1 MAMVVEFARDVWSR
15 SAEQIRRAD
24 PLLMG
29 AAIAYNSLFA
39 LVPLALAFAALL
51 TFFDPSN
58 QILTDLYAAMET
70 TLPPEIAA
78 FLIDILTQSVVWVQ
92 DEAGYILVLS
102 LLVALWSGSRAVYA
116 VQKALRAVEGER
128 DERGYLRSRLLGVA
142 VTVVGGIGILG
153 AYAVGLLGN
162 RIWSGIAD
170 LIGVGGTGMA
180 QLIVAVIAVA
190 FVWFLL
196 WAIYHWGPPQPMA
209 HAGVVAGIVAGL
221 VVFGT
226 LLAARLSPEIGSGT
240 IAVLGTAG
248 VFLVWLYYIGVVVVA
263 APTVIAAFAGAFGD
277 LDLR

>member
-1 MAMVVEFARDVWSR
+1 MALVVDFARDVWSR

-70 TLPPEIAA
+70 TLPPDIAE
-78 FLIDILTQSVVWVQ
+78 FLIDILSQSVVWVQ
-92 DEAGYILVLS
+92 SEAGYILVIS

-116 VQKALRAVEGER
+116 VQKALRAVDGGRE
-128 DERGYLRSRLLGVA
+128 ERGYLRSRLLGVA
-142 VTVVGGIGILG
+142 VTAVGGIGILA

-162 RIWSGIAD
+162 RIWTGIAD
-170 LIGVGGTGMA
+170 LFGFGGTGMA
-180 QLIVAVIAVA
+180 QLIVSAAAVA
-190 FVWFLL
+190 FVWFGL

-209 HAGVVAGIVAGL
+209 HAGAVAGVVAGLI
-221 VVFGT
+221 VFGT
-226 LLAARLSPEIGSGT
+226 LLAARLSPEIDSGA

-263 APTVIAAFAGAFGD
+263 APTIIAALVGAFRD

>member
-1 MAMVVEFARDVWSR
+1 MALVVEFARDVWSR

-58 QILTDLYAAMET
+58 QILTDLYATMET
-70 TLPPEIAA
+70 TLPPEIASL
-78 FLIDILTQSVVWVQ
+78 LIDLLTQSVVWIQ
-92 DEAGYILVLS
+92 DAAGYILVIS

-116 VQKALRAVEGER
+116 VQKALRAVEGGH

-142 VTVVGGIGILG
+142 VTVAGGIGILG

-170 LIGVGGTGMA
+170 LFGVGGTGMA

-209 HAGVVAGIVAGL
+209 HAGAVAGIVAGL
-221 VVFGT
+221 IVFGT
-226 LLAARLSPEIGSGT
+226 LLAARLTPEIDSGT

-248 VFLVWLYYIGVVVVA
+248 VILVWLYYIGVVVVA